1 MKTDVDPATGSRQ
14 NQQMKLHRI
23 LALVSRHLYLYRRSL
38 PRIMEIFYWP
48 FLDLVIWGF
57 ITLYLARA
65 GGHLPGM
72 VTFFLG
78 ALILWD
84 MLFRSHQ
91 GITISFLEE
100 LWARNLM
107 NLFASPLKPGEFLAA
122 TLLMSLFKVT
132 CVSVVMT
139 LCAIVFYSYNLLQV
153 GLWLIPFV
161 FNLVLLGWTIGV
173 FTTSLIMRFGQ
184 EAEVL
189 AWSMVFLFQ
198 PISCVFYPME
208 VLPPWLRML
217 AMMNPA
223 AHIFEG
229 LRSVVST
236 GAAPTTILVWAFG
249 LNGLVAAAAITWFYR
264 TFAYCKERGLLVR
277 VGE

>member
-1 MKTDVDPATGSRQ
+1 
-14 NQQMKLHRI
+14 MKLHRI
-23 LALVSRHLYLYRRSL
+23 LALLARHLYLYRRSL

-57 ITLYLARA
+57 ITIYLARYQTQI
-65 GGHLPGM
+65 PGF
-72 VTFFLG
+72 VAFFLG

-84 MLFRSHQ
+84 MLFRAQQ

-107 NLFASPLKPGEFLAA
+107 NLFASPLKPSEFLVA
-122 TLLMSLFKVT
+122 TMAMSIFKVT
-132 CVSVVMT
+132 CVSIIMS
-139 LCAIVFYSYNLLQV
+139 LCALLFYSYNV
-153 GLWLIPFV
+153 FMIGLWLIPFV
-161 FNLVLLGWTIGV
+161 LNLVLTGWVIGV

-208 VLPPWLRML
+208 VLPGWLKPV
-217 AMMNPA
+217 AWANPA
-223 AHIFEG
+223 SHIFEG
-229 LRSVVST
+229 MRAVLGGGGSPSMSL
-236 GAAPTTILVWAFG
+236 AWAVG
-249 LNGLVAAAAITWFYR
+249 LNGLLLVAAVGWFYR
-264 TFAYCKERGLLVR
+264 TFAYCKDQGLLVR
-277 VGE
+277 IGE

>member
-1 MKTDVDPATGSRQ
+1 
-14 NQQMKLHRI
+14 MKLHRVT
-23 LALVSRHLYLYRRSL
+23 ALIFRHLYLYRRSL

-57 ITLYLARA
+57 ITLYLARYQPQ
-65 GGHLPGM
+65 LPGFA
-72 VTFFLG
+72 TFFLG

-84 MLFRSHQ
+84 ILFRAQQ
-91 GITISFLEE
+91 GITITFLEE

-107 NLFASPLKPGEFLAA
+107 NLFASPLKPSEFLVA
-122 TLLMSLFKVT
+122 TMAMSIMKVT
-132 CVSVVMT
+132 AVSIVMVV
-139 LCAIVFYSYNLLQV
+139 CALVFYSYNVLMI
-153 GLWLIPFV
+153 GLWLGPFV
-161 FNLVLLGWTIGV
+161 LNLVVIGWIIGV

-208 VLPPWLRML
+208 VLPVWLQGI
-217 AMMNPA
+217 AWVNPA

-229 LRSVVST
+229 MRAVLT
-236 GAAPTTILVWAFG
+236 AGQAPLSHLAWAIG
-249 LNGLVAAAAITWFYR
+249 LNGVLVLGVVGWFYR
-264 TFAYCKERGLLVR
+264 TMAYCKDHGLLVR

>member
-1 MKTDVDPATGSRQ
+1 
-14 NQQMKLHRI
+14 MKLHRI
-23 LALVSRHLYLYRRSL
+23 VALIVRHLYLYRRSL

-57 ITLYLARA
+57 ITLYLARYQSEV
-65 GGHLPGM
+65 PGF
-72 VTFFLG
+72 VTFFIG

-84 MLFRSHQ
+84 MLFRSQQ

-100 LWARNLM
+100 IWARNLM
-107 NLFASPLKPGEFLAA
+107 NLFASPLKPSEFLAA
-122 TLLMSLFKVT
+122 TMAMSIMKVA
-132 CVSVVMT
+132 CVSIVMVV
-139 LCAIVFYSYNLLQV
+139 CAWLFYSYNV
-153 GLWLIPFV
+153 FVIGLWLIPFV
-161 FNLVLLGWTIGV
+161 MNLVITGWVIGV

-198 PISCVFYPME
+198 PISCVFYPID
-208 VLPPWLRML
+208 VLPWWLQFV
-217 AMMNPA
+217 AWANPA

-229 LRSVVST
+229 MRSVLTSGGPPWT
-236 GAAPTTILVWAFG
+236 HLSWAAG
-249 LNGLVAAAAITWFYR
+249 LNLLCLMAAVAWFYR
-264 TFAYCKERGLLVR
+264 TFSYCKEQALLVR

>member
-1 MKTDVDPATGSRQ
+1 
-14 NQQMKLHRI
+14 MKLHRI
-23 LALVSRHLYLYRRSL
+23 FALLTRHLYLYRRSL
-38 PRIMEIFYWP
+38 PRILEIFYWP

-65 GGHLPGM
+65 GDHLPGM
-72 VTFFLG
+72 VMFFLG

-107 NLFASPLKPGEFLAA
+107 NLFASPLKPGEFLVA
-122 TLLMSLFKVT
+122 TMLMSLFKVT
-132 CVSVVMT
+132 CVAGVMT
-139 LCAIVFYSYNLLQV
+139 LCAAAFYSYNLLQV
-153 GLWLIPFV
+153 GLWLIPFIV
-161 FNLVLLGWTIGV
+161 NLVLMGWAIGV

-198 PISCVFYPME
+198 PISCVFYPMD
-208 VLPPWLRML
+208 VLPPWLHHL
-217 AMMNPA
+217 AMINPA

-229 LRSVVST
+229 LRSVVNT
-236 GAAPTTILVWAFG
+236 GTAPVERLAWAFG
-249 LNGLVAAAAITWFYR
+249 LNGLLTVAVITWFYQ
-264 TFAYCKERGLLVR
+264 TFAYCKEWGLLVR

>member
-1 MKTDVDPATGSRQ
+1 
-14 NQQMKLHRI
+14 MKLHRI
-23 LALVSRHLYLYRRSL
+23 IALIVRHLYLYRRSL

-57 ITLYLARA
+57 ITLYLARYQSQI
-65 GGHLPGM
+65 PGV

-84 MLFRSHQ
+84 MLFRSQQ

-107 NLFASPLKPGEFLAA
+107 NLFASPLKPSEFLAA
-122 TLLMSLFKVT
+122 TMAMSIFKVT
-132 CVSVVMT
+132 CVSIVMAV
-139 LCAIVFYSYNLLQV
+139 CALLFYSYNV
-153 GLWLIPFV
+153 FTMGLWLIPFV
-161 FNLVLLGWTIGV
+161 FNLVVTGWVIGV

-198 PISCVFYPME
+198 PISCVFYPMD
-208 VLPPWLRML
+208 VLPGWLKPV
-217 AMMNPA
+217 AWANPA
-223 AHIFEG
+223 AHVFEG
-229 LRSVVST
+229 MRAVLSV
-236 GAAPTTILVWAFG
+236 GEAPLTNLAWAMG
-249 LNGLVAAAAITWFYR
+249 LNGLLLVAVVAWFYR
-264 TFAYCKERGLLVR
+264 TFAYCKDQGLLVR

>member
-1 MKTDVDPATGSRQ
+1 
-14 NQQMKLHRI
+14 MKLHRI
-23 LALVSRHLYLYRRSL
+23 TAVIVRHLYLYRRSL

-57 ITLYLARA
+57 ITLYLARSPNQV
-65 GGHLPGM
+65 PGF

-84 MLFRSHQ
+84 ILFRSQQ

-107 NLFASPLKPGEFLAA
+107 NLFASPLKSSEFLVA
-122 TLLMSLFKVT
+122 TMAMSVMKVT
-132 CVSVVMT
+132 AVSIVMGI
-139 LCAIVFYSYNLLQV
+139 CAVLFYSYNVLIIGV
-153 GLWLIPFV
+153 WLVPFV
-161 FNLVLLGWTIGV
+161 LNLVITGWIIGV

-198 PISCVFYPME
+198 PISCVFYPIE
-208 VLPPWLRML
+208 VLPAWLQMI
-217 AMMNPA
+217 AWVNPA
-223 AHIFEG
+223 THIFEG
-229 LRSVVST
+229 MRGVLNT
-236 GAAPTTILVWAFG
+236 GVAPVANLGWAMG
-249 LNGLVAAAAITWFYR
+249 LNGLLLVGVVLWFYR
-264 TFAYCKERGLLVR
+264 TVAYCKDQGLLVR

>member
-1 MKTDVDPATGSRQ
+1 
-14 NQQMKLHRI
+14 MKLHRI
-23 LALVSRHLYLYRRSL
+23 IALIVRYLYLYRRSL

-57 ITLYLARA
+57 ITLYLARYESQI
-65 GGHLPGM
+65 PGF
-72 VTFFLG
+72 VAFFLG

-84 MLFRSHQ
+84 LLFRSQQ

-107 NLFASPLKPGEFLAA
+107 NLFASPLRPSEFLAA
-122 TLLMSLFKVT
+122 TMAMSIFKVT
-132 CVSVVMT
+132 CVSIV
-139 LCAIVFYSYNLLQV
+139 LAICALLFYSYNVLAM
-153 GLWLIPFV
+153 GLWLIPFI
-161 FNLVLLGWTIGV
+161 FNLVFTGWVIGI

-208 VLPPWLRML
+208 VLPGWLQPV
-217 AMMNPA
+217 AWANPA
-223 AHIFEG
+223 AHVFEG
-229 LRSVVST
+229 MRAVLSA
-236 GAAPTTILVWAFG
+236 GEAPLMNLFWAVG
-249 LNGLVAAAAITWFYR
+249 LNALLLVAVVAWFYR
-264 TFAYCKERGLLVR
+264 TFAYCKDQGLLVR
-277 VGE
+277 VGT

>member
-1 MKTDVDPATGSRQ
+1 MR
-14 NQQMKLHRI
+14 LHRI
-23 LALVSRHLYLYRRSL
+23 NALVARHLYLYRRSL

-57 ITLYLARA
+57 ITLYLATYQA
-65 GGHLPGM
+65 HVPEF

-84 MLFRSHQ
+84 MLFRSQQ

-107 NLFASPLKPGEFLAA
+107 NLFASPLTPGEFLTA
-122 TLLMSLFKVT
+122 TIVMSIFKVT
-132 CVSVVMT
+132 CVSVVMGI
-139 LCAIVFYSYNLLQV
+139 CAWLFYGYNVLV
-153 GLWLIPFV
+153 IGLWLFPFV
-161 FNLVLLGWTIGV
+161 LNLVVTGWVIGV
-173 FTTSLIMRFGQ
+173 LTTSLIMRFGQ

-198 PISCVFYPME
+198 PISCVFYPLAI
-208 VLPPWLRML
+208 LPGWLQ
-217 AMMNPA
+217 AVAWANPA
-223 AHIFEG
+223 AHVFEG
-229 LRSVVST
+229 MR
-236 GAAPTTILVWAFG
+236 LVLNGSASPIPHMIWATG
-249 LNGLVAAAAITWFYR
+249 LNGLFLLAMVGWFYQ
-264 TFAYCKERGLLVR
+264 TFAYCKVQGSLVR

>member
-1 MKTDVDPATGSRQ
+1 
-14 NQQMKLHRI
+14 MKLHRI
-23 LALVSRHLYLYRRSL
+23 YALIARHLYLYRRSL

-57 ITLYLARA
+57 ITMYLAR
-65 GGHLPGM
+65 HQQEVPGF

-100 LWARNLM
+100 IWARNLM

-122 TLLMSLFKVT
+122 TMAMSIFKVA
-132 CVSVVMT
+132 CVSLVMT
-139 LCAIVFYSYNLLQV
+139 VCALLFYSYNVLV
-153 GLWLIPFV
+153 IGLWLIPFV
-161 FNLVLLGWTIGV
+161 VNLVLTGWAIGV
-173 FTTSLIMRFGQ
+173 LTTSLIMRFGQ

-208 VLPPWLRML
+208 VLPGWLQL
-217 AMMNPA
+217 VAWANPA

-229 LRSVVST
+229 MRAVLGGGGVP
-236 GAAPTTILVWAFG
+236 GASLAWAVG
-249 LNGLVAAAAITWFYR
+249 LNGLLLAAVIGWFYR
-264 TFAYCKERGLLVR
+264 TFAYCKDQGLLVR